1 MFDENGQLHTLE
13 GVAASTLILLV
24 IIYAIDATSMTPL
37 TSSTSNVHIETEL
50 LVLGQ
55 DILNN
60 LDYSDPGYNS
70 NLTNDI
76 LNWDG
81 GTYILSDGKNYYIG
95 GNTSTP
101 PLNNSI
107 TYILYSTLVKKGIAH
122 KVEFTY
128 LDNNGTSFSTDSMI
142 DNGNPSDNA
151 VIVSRKIVLQNLQ
164 NSVAPSGYPIPDIDP
179 STNFYNI
186 VLIKLYLWRT

>member
-1 MFDENGQLHTLE
+1 MFDEKGQLHTLE

-50 LVLGQ
+50 LMLGQ

-60 LDYSDPGYNS
+60 LDYAEPGYNS

-81 GTYILSDGKNYYIG
+81 RTYVLSDGKNYTEW
-95 GNTSTP
+95 GNISHR
-101 PLNNSI
+101 LSNNI
-107 TYILYSTLVKKGIAH
+107 TDILYLTLVQKGIAH
-122 KVEFTY
+122 KLELTY
-128 LDNNGTSFSTDSMI
+128 LGKNGTSFYSETMI

-151 VIVSRKIVLQNLQ
+151 IIVSRKIVLQN
-164 NSVAPSGYPIPDIDP
+164 SVTIASENPINDIDR
-179 STNFYNI
+179 SSNLYNI
-186 VLIKLYLWRT
+186 VLVKLYLWRM

>member
-1 MFDENGQLHTLE
+1 MFDEKGQLHTLE

-50 LVLGQ
+50 LMLGQ

-60 LDYSDPGYNS
+60 LDYAEPGYNS

-81 GTYILSDGKNYYIG
+81 RTYVLSDGTNYTEW
-95 GNTSTP
+95 GNISHR
-101 PLNNSI
+101 LSNNI
-107 TYILYSTLVKKGIAH
+107 TDILYLTLVQKGIAH
-122 KVEFTY
+122 KLELTY
-128 LDNNGTSFSTDSMI
+128 LGKNGTSFYSETMI

-151 VIVSRKIVLQNLQ
+151 MIVSRKIVLQN
-164 NSVAPSGYPIPDIDP
+164 SVTIASENPINDIDR
-179 STNFYNI
+179 SSNLYNI
-186 VLIKLYLWRT
+186 VLVKLYLWRM